1 MMLHYTDKKAY
12 NAIGSQVDWTFKASQ
27 PKGGR
32 EFGAYFTTMRA
43 DENRFYERTRISVE
57 KREYVFMFIG
67 TEGLR
72 PYRGGRGEVVFL
84 SPVDY
89 VVAEDRQIECGG
101 TAKVLGIAKEKE

>member
-12 NAIGSQVDWTFKASQ
+12 NAISSQVDWTFKASQ

-32 EFGAYFTTMRA
+32 EFGAYFTTMRVDA
-43 DENRFYERTRISVE
+43 NRFYERTRIPVE
-57 KREYVFMFIG
+57 KREYVFMFHR
-67 TEGLR
+67 TDGLR

-89 VVAEDRQIECGG
+89 VVVKERQIDCGE
-101 TAKVLGIAKEKE
+101 TPRVLGLVKENE